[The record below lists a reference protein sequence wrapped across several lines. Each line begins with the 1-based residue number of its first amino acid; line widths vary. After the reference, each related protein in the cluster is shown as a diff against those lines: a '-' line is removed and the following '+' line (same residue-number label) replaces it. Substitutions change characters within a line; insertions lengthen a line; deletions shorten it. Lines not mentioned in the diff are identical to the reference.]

1 MATNDQKACRP
12 AKLRRCF
19 PHNNVSRYEVPQRN
33 MGTGLFVSV
42 KRGRA
47 FASADIETLT
57 DEELQDLLRRASPA
71 QARAYC
77 IWLAQWAR
85 MKRRS
90 EANAPSKEGVKKK
103 INK

>member
-1 MATNDQKACRP
+1 
-12 AKLRRCF
+12 
-19 PHNNVSRYEVPQRN
+19 

-42 KRGRA
+42 KRGRVY
-47 FASADIETLT
+47 ASAEIETLT
-57 DEELQDLLRRASPA
+57 DDELQDLLRRASPA

-90 EANAPSKEGVKKK
+90 EESGPLVEARKKNIK
-103 INK
+103 K

>member
-1 MATNDQKACRP
+1 
-12 AKLRRCF
+12 
-19 PHNNVSRYEVPQRN
+19 

-47 FASADIETLT
+47 YANAEIETLT
-57 DEELQDLLRRASPA
+57 DDELQDLLRRASPA

-77 IWLAQWAR
+77 IWLAQWVR

-90 EANAPSKEGVKKK
+90 EESDPLMEDAQKSIKK
-103 INK
+103 

>member
-1 MATNDQKACRP
+1 
-12 AKLRRCF
+12 
-19 PHNNVSRYEVPQRN
+19 

-47 FASADIETLT
+47 YASAEIEALT

-90 EANAPSKEGVKKK
+90 EETAPLVEDIRKK
-103 INK
+103 IKK